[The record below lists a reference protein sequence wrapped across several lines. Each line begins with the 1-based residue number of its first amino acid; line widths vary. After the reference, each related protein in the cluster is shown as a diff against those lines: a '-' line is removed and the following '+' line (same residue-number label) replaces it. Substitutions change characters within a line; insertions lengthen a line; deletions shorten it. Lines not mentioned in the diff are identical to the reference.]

1 LVFPHHENEIAQSEA
16 ATGKPFARYWIHC
29 EHLMVNGEKMSKSL
43 GNFFTLRD
51 LIAKGYKPTAIRY
64 LLASV
69 HFRKP
74 LNFTFDGLHHAH
86 QAIERLRNFRY
97 RLQEEI
103 FPEGGNEKLQKR
115 AASALEA
122 FEQALDDNLNT
133 AEALGAVFSM
143 VHDGNTAMDR
153 GQFRDGDRT
162 AFRETLDRWDRIF
175 AVIEDTDY
183 EKLGRFGLLVP
194 VDKWAQPPSQHAPTS
209 RETAIIARG
218 GTSEQSV
225 VEAVAVSEGTG
236 GASKEAATAMLVATF
251 SDEQIEKRI
260 QEREAARHARDFT
273 RADRIRNQLLESGVI
288 LEDTKAGTRW
298 KRK

>member
-1 LVFPHHENEIAQSEA
+1 M
-16 ATGKPFARYWIHC
+16 T
-29 EHLMVNGEKMSKSL
+29 KSL

-51 LIAKGYKPTAIRY
+51 LIAKGHKPTAIRY

-74 LNFTFDGLHHAH
+74 LNFTLEGLHHAH
-86 QAIERLRNFRY
+86 QAIDRLRNFRY
-97 RLQEEI
+97 RLQEET
-103 FPEGGNEKLQKR
+103 FPEGGNEELQKR
-115 AASALEA
+115 ATSALEA

-153 GQFRDGDRT
+153 GQFRDGDRA
-162 AFRETLDRWDRIF
+162 AFLETLDRWDRIF

-183 EKLGRFGLLVP
+183 EKLRRFGLLVA
-194 VDKWAQPPSQHAPTS
+194 VDRRAQPSSQPVLPPEAAIAAGGSSPIELPHA
-209 RETAIIARG
+209 
-218 GTSEQSV
+218 
-225 VEAVAVSEGTG
+225 EAVVVSADEGR
-236 GASKEAATAMLVATF
+236 ASKSAATAVLVETL
-251 SDEQIEKRI
+251 SDDEIEKRI
-260 QEREAARHARDFT
+260 GERESARHARDFA